1 MLPFN
6 LPAVAPSSQNNGM
19 KGYVNLFMQNNY
31 FSYLTHY
38 HTVMLTHDRFISF
51 ICFL

>member
-1 MLPFN
+1 MLPLN
-6 LPAVAPSSQNNGM
+6 LPTVVLSSKNNGM
-19 KGYVNLFMQNNY
+19 KDYVNLFMQNNC

-38 HTVMLTHDRFISF
+38 HIVMLTHDRFISF